1 MEMHAMA
8 SLAGDNFR
16 MPQTAVAASAPS
28 ETVKTVSAKS
38 SKK

>member
-8 SLAGDNFR
+8 SLVGDSFR
-16 MPQTAVAASAPS
+16 MPHPAAAASAQP
-28 ETVKTVSAKS
+28 ELVKTVSAKS